1 MISIKKWGQ
10 LKNRK
15 EPSNFNIKNLG
26 RVAQLVKCPT
36 LDFCSDHDLMV
47 LRSSP
52 TLGSELGKELFW
64 DSPSAPP
71 LLMCNLSPCT
81 PTHPPSPKWGK
92 NWEGATS
99 EQEENQECGI
109 LETKW
114 IQHIEEE
121 KVNQL
126 CKIPVTGQDDHWIY
140 QHRNYWWLWQ
150 NYRKKICLMVI
161 GKTILFNPEWVCT
174 TAMLLTAIA
183 LKENML
189 SNTMNKYLL
198 AIYCVLSILW
208 STLEGAQDLWLMLH
222 HTMET

>member
-15 EPSNFNIKNLG
+15 EPSNFNLKNLG

-81 PTHPPSPKWGK
+81 PTHPPPPQNRGRIEKEPPVSRRKAKDVVYWKP
-92 NWEGATS
+92 S
-99 EQEENQECGI
+99 EYSISRRRRLTNYVKYQWQVKMTTGFIN
-109 LETKW
+109 
-114 IQHIEEE
+114 IEIIGDFD
-121 KVNQL
+121 
-126 CKIPVTGQDDHWIY
+126 KIIE
-140 QHRNYWWLWQ
+140 
-150 NYRKKICLMVI
+150 RKY
-161 GKTILFNPEWVCT
+161 
-174 TAMLLTAIA
+174 A
-183 LKENML
+183 
-189 SNTMNKYLL
+189 
-198 AIYCVLSILW
+198 
-208 STLEGAQDLWLMLH
+208 
-222 HTMET
+222 